1 MTTVRKGGCWGR
13 RMMRGVVLWLFAMI
27 GLSAVSPLNADQG
40 VRTITLKI
48 AADSRFRDRPGWEG
62 EIRNSVE
69 VVSKAWESQ
78 FGIRWIVVGFVA
90 WEPPVDDK
98 FLNSGK
104 LFGHLKST
112 IPLAEADVVLGV
124 FEDRCLDHLGGLG
137 DFFGATALVMTGC
150 LRQPESRNTIEMVI
164 SHELAHLFG
173 AFHVRP
179 HIRSVMSGDGPDIFD
194 PQTSRIIRL
203 MRERAFSK
211 GVNSIHAM
219 DASTQAA
226 VSEIYLEGHVR
237 SARNPISAAYLVSG
251 EFLLASNKFE
261 EAIAAFRQASLI
273 EPEWHLPHTNM
284 GAAYEK
290 LGRHDLAIAAYKTAV
305 SMNPA
310 DAQANASLGY
320 LKAIKGDAREA
331 LENFSTAVKS
341 DPRSASY
348 RNNLGLAHMNLGQLS
363 KAESEFREA
372 LRLDPTVSD
381 IRNNLAASLG
391 QQGKLEEAVDV
402 LREAI
407 RRDPADSK
415 AQANL
420 GYTLEL
426 MGDTN
431 GALNAYRKAQAMD
444 PANSRNQANLDRL
457 LSRTGKN
464 KADNTRRK

>member
-1 MTTVRKGGCWGR
+1 MSAVQKGGCWSQH
-13 RMMRGVVLWLFAMI
+13 MMRGVIVWLIAMV
-27 GLSAVSPLNADQG
+27 GLFAVSPLKAEQG
-40 VRTITLKI
+40 VRTITLKV
-48 AADSRFRDRPGWEG
+48 AADSGFRGRPGWEG

-69 VVSKAWESQ
+69 AVSKAWESQ
-78 FGIRWIVVGFVA
+78 FGIRWMVVDLVA
-90 WEPPVDDK
+90 WEPPAGDR

-112 IPLAEADVVLGV
+112 IPPAGADVVLGV

-150 LRQPESRNTIEMVI
+150 LRQPGSRHTIEMVL

-203 MRERAFSK
+203 MREREFSK
-211 GVNSIHAM
+211 GAHTIHAL
-219 DASTQAA
+219 DASTQATISA
-226 VSEIYLEGHVR
+226 IYSEGHVQG
-237 SARNPISAAYLVSG
+237 ARNPVAGAYLVSG
-251 EFLLASNKFE
+251 EFLLASNKFD
-261 EAIAAFRQASLI
+261 EAIGAFRQASLI
-273 EPEWHLPHTNM
+273 EPEWHLPHTNI

-320 LKAIKGDAREA
+320 LKAVRGDAREA
-331 LENFSTAVKS
+331 LGNLATAVKS

-348 RNNLGLAHMNLGQLS
+348 RNNLGLAYMNVGQLS
-363 KAESEFREA
+363 QAESEFREA
-372 LRLDPTVSD
+372 LRLDPTVSE

-391 QQGKLEEAVDV
+391 RQGKFEEAVGV

-407 RRDPADSK
+407 RLNPADSK
-415 AQANL
+415 AHANL

-426 MGDTN
+426 MGDAA
-431 GALNAYRKAQAMD
+431 GALQAYRAAQAMD
-444 PANSRNQANLDRL
+444 PSNSRNQANLDRL
-457 LSRTGKN
+457 LSRIGKD
-464 KADNTRRK
+464 KADHTLRK